1 MSDLAR
7 MIEALDDKLDNKVES
22 VKSDLTKSIN
32 DQADH
37 FKKTLKDTIDEVVEP
52 IGKRQD
58 EYEEKS
64 DQRFARLEASVAN
77 LTDLITQPK
86 VANHLPIH

>member
-64 DQRFARLEASVAN
+64 DQRFARLEASVSN
-77 LTDLITQPK
+77 LTDLITQP
-86 VANHLPIH
+86 